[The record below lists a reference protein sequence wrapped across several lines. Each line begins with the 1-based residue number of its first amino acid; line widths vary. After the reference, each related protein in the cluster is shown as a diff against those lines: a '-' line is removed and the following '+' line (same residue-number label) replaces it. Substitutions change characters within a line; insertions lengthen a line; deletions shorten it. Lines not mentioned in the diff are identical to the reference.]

1 VRYKRA
7 VDPGCGVRGC
17 VGLRGPVVA
26 VAESGFLRGP
36 LRIRFCVARCV
47 ILFACRDRVYFQNL

>member
-26 VAESGFLRGP
+26 VAESGVLRGP

-47 ILFACRDRVYFQNL
+47 ILFAS